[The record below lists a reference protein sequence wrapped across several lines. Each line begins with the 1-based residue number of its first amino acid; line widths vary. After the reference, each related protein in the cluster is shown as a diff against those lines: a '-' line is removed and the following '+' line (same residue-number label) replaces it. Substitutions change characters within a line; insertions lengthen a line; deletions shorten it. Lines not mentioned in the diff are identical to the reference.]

1 MQKLTHALAT
11 FEETLKTYIS
21 PERQIKLL
29 ALHGWDVQMH
39 LLGCEQELD
48 PLGKFASMSNVWS
61 WRATRE
67 GQDVPLTQCCTPN
80 GFSTDCLCAKRLSC
94 SS

>member
-1 MQKLTHALAT
+1 MRGSSSCWHYTAGMSKCTYKLG
-11 FEETLKTYIS
+11 F
-21 PERQIKLL
+21 
-29 ALHGWDVQMH
+29 V
-39 LLGCEQELD
+39 QELD